1 MKFVKTIT
9 RVETRT
15 FNVIIE
21 ADSPKEADELFQKVQ
36 EQEFAAQ
43 PWTAIQDAMSEFDPD
58 DEILIV
64 SWSHIATDDDIL
76 YGYDLNAAMARTG
89 RY

>member
-21 ADSPKEADELFQKVQ
+21 ADSPKEADALFQKVQ
-36 EQEFAAQ
+36 EQETAEQ
-43 PWTAIQDAMSEFDPD
+43 PWTKIMDAMSESDPD
-58 DEILIV
+58 DEVLYV
-64 SWSHIATDDDIL
+64 SVSHIATDDDIL